1 MDRKLVALEL
11 LLEEVGIKPSTGKHT
26 DRKDMQKAIC
36 LMQEAG
42 IDLGYNFNWYKEGPY
57 SPVLTDDYYNLTKQ
71 NKSHPSSYSLVE
83 ETKEKLA
90 KIRSIFYT
98 RNLSIKIKRSDWL
111 ELVASVCFLLNKGYT
126 SEEVKKIFE
135 DQKPHLASHTELAE
149 KKLREVGLVKKL

>member
-1 MDRKLVALEL
+1 MDRKLVALKL

-71 NKSHPSSYSLVE
+71 NKVGLPNYSLVE
-83 ETKEKLA
+83 KTKEKLA
-90 KIRSIFYT
+90 KIRSIFDKD
-98 RNLSIKIKRSDWL
+98 LSIKKRSDWL

-126 SEEVKKIFE
+126 SSEVKKIFE
-135 DQKPHLASHTELAE
+135 DQKPHLASYTVLAE